1 MLADASLRA
10 EIQTQYPQLW
20 DRMVE
25 RRRYLKEVLGIDLKE
40 EVLPMCSTLGYL
52 RPYLLNQEAA
62 LVVSS

>member
-1 MLADASLRA
+1 
-10 EIQTQYPQLW
+10 
-20 DRMVE
+20 MVE